1 MIGDRRVSVCAE
13 RHGMSSEDVSY
24 MELHSGQTGH
34 ATIGFCA
41 LQVGESVDLE
51 KYVACAEPCG
61 IRRRIYS
68 LC

>member
-1 MIGDRRVSVCAE
+1 
-13 RHGMSSEDVSY
+13 MSSEDVSY